1 MRIFAALLLIVLI
14 PAVVFGIV
22 YVPLQDGGVSD
33 WCVGVLLPS
42 AGICWCTW
50 QLIRRPARE

>member
-1 MRIFAALLLIVLI
+1 LIVLI

-33 WCVGVLLPS
+33 WCVGVFLPS
-42 AGICWCTW
+42 AGICWCAW